1 MTLKHT
7 LYGSVMVALLL
18 SGSLLAADTKAT
30 DEKKAPVENT
40 LEADRPLTD
49 VRARSRATA
58 KKDAKKYTPE
68 QIRYQ
73 AIMEIQDSL
82 TEIKKHLDQKK
93 VFLSEYLKDKNLT
106 AAYRKSGTQASA
118 AVKKIPGTLEQA
130 ITAMTED
137 MKKHGSNYQYV
148 STPAN
153 DDELERQSNAQAKMT
168 AGSFDRIL
176 RSLRSADRQKEFLH
190 QQGQWDEFMDWVDAK
205 VDKEGEARQGRTAK
219 ARVKA
224 KEDQTARLK
233 AEQENRYFRSDRRWN
248 RGVQMYEL
256 GTERTYADN
265 SKYSNDR
272 YDNGWSRGRRG
283 GRGGRGRRGG
293 WGSGYTVRG
302 SNGRRSGAKLVRG
315 RYKNTTAL
323 QIYGSQG

>member
-7 LYGSVMVALLL
+7 LNGSVMVALLL
-18 SGSLLAADTKAT
+18 SSSLLAADEKKAP
-30 DEKKAPVENT
+30 EKKAPVENT
-40 LEADRPLTD
+40 LEADRPVTD

-82 TEIKKHLDQKK
+82 TEIKKQLDQKK
-93 VFLSEYLKDKNLT
+93 VFLSEYMKEKNLT
-106 AAYRKSGTQASA
+106 DAYRKSNTQASA
-118 AVKKIPGTLEQA
+118 AVKKIPATFEQA
-130 ITAMTED
+130 VTAMTED
-137 MKKHGSNYQYV
+137 MKTQGSNYQYV
-148 STPAN
+148 NTPESA
-153 DDELERQSNAQAKMT
+153 DELERQSNAQAKMT

-205 VDKEGEARQGRTAK
+205 VDQKGEARQERTAK
-219 ARVKA
+219 ARVQA
-224 KEDQTARLK
+224 KKNETAKLK
-233 AEQENRYFRSDRRWN
+233 AEQDNRYARSDRRWN

-256 GTERTYADN
+256 GTDRTYADN
-265 SKYSNDR
+265 SKYWADDR
-272 YDNGWSRGRRG
+272 YDNGWSRGRH
-283 GRGGRGRRGG
+283 GRRDG
-293 WGSGYTVRG
+293 WGNGYTVRG
-302 SNGRRSGAKLVRG
+302 TNSRRSGAKLVRG

-323 QIYGSQG
+323 QIYGSEG